1 MAVRVIL
8 VAVLLAKVGA
18 LVGAVCV
25 ALVTVVVA
33 DDVTLPLQFAAVT
46 VTVMVVPM
54 SVCTKL

>member
-1 MAVRVIL
+1 MIL
-8 VAVLLAKVGA
+8 VAVLLANVGA

-33 DDVTLPLQFAAVT
+33 DEVTLPLQLAAVT

-54 SVCTKL
+54 SACTKL